1 MKIFLSGQGYFAK
14 KTGHSLSNVRPHF
27 RQCAGAFIAMWG
39 LILYKVA
46 AQALQGEL

>member
-1 MKIFLSGQGYFAK
+1 MRIFLSDQRYFAK
-14 KTGHSLSNVRPHF
+14 KTGRSLSNVRPHF
-27 RQCAGAFIAMWG
+27 RQCTSAFIAMWG